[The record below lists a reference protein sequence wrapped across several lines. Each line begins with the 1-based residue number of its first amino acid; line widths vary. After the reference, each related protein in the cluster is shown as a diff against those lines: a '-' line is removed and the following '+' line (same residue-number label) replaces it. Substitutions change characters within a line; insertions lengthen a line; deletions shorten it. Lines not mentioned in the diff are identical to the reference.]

1 MLTIAPSSKT
11 EIPENCHD
19 VDTPRGGGS
28 PRAPF
33 LEVFS

>member
-1 MLTIAPSSKT
+1 MLTFAPSNKA
-11 EIPENCHD
+11 EIPENYHD
-19 VDTPRGGGS
+19 VGTPHGGGS